1 MGEMG
6 KAIGLLISGTLV
18 YHHCANRNATL
29 LSLFS
34 DVLIVL
40 LSSLAILDS
49 WISTSAHTLAYEP
62 PKEVDRDLVVSDLL
76 QRGSGMWNKQ
86 RVEAVLPT
94 LADQIYLIHPSTM
107 GADDAYCWYRST
119 SGIYSVKSGYYVMV
133 ETEVLPSHPV
143 SAIHSFNWNKYVW
156 SINTSQKLKLFLW
169 KTGRGDLPLGEN
181 FQARGLFSFE
191 TCPHCGETESETHL
205 FLECPYAQQVWTRA
219 PISTLPDFTSTS
231 TPLQALMMASSL
243 VGLPP
248 MGIISD
254 IFSWICWNILTARNN
269 LLFENRPISAST
281 TMMNAISGAREWLVA
296 QESSKPLCHILPLC
310 RPPTHLP
317 QEFTPCNSDR
327 AWTGDSLTAGLGWI
341 IHCDRVGQQ
350 IQGSSSCD
358 FISSPLL
365 VEAIALKMTLLA
377 AHSYFISKVWIRSD
391 SKGLIRAINSKTY
404 SMELFGVLTNIEFL
418 SASFDF
424 VFFSSRENRTQQL
437 TY

>member
-1 MGEMG
+1 MFGQTHGYPPQRIPWRMNPRR
-6 KAIGLLISGTLV
+6 KWI
-18 YHHCANRNATL
+18 AT
-29 LSLFS
+29 SLFRTYFNVAQPCGTNREWKLCYRHS
-34 DVLIVL
+34 QIRFIWFIQVQWELMMLTAGTDRLQGFIVL
-40 LSSLAILDS
+40 NLDIM
-49 WISTSAHTLAYEP
+49 WWL
-62 PKEVDRDLVVSDLL
+62 R
-76 QRGSGMWNKQ
+76 QRSF
-86 RVEAVLPT
+86 R
-94 LADQIYLIHPSTM
+94 
-107 GADDAYCWYRST
+107 
-119 SGIYSVKSGYYVMV
+119 
-133 ETEVLPSHPV
+133 
-143 SAIHSFNWNKYVW
+143 HSFNWNKYVW

-181 FQARGLFSFE
+181 FQARGLSSFE
-191 TCPHCGETESETHL
+191 TCPHCEETESETHL

>member
-1 MGEMG
+1 
-6 KAIGLLISGTLV
+6 
-18 YHHCANRNATL
+18 
-29 LSLFS
+29 
-34 DVLIVL
+34 
-40 LSSLAILDS
+40 
-49 WISTSAHTLAYEP
+49 
-62 PKEVDRDLVVSDLL
+62 
-76 QRGSGMWNKQ
+76 
-86 RVEAVLPT
+86 
-94 LADQIYLIHPSTM
+94 
-107 GADDAYCWYRST
+107 
-119 SGIYSVKSGYYVMV
+119 
-133 ETEVLPSHPV
+133 
-143 SAIHSFNWNKYVW
+143 
-156 SINTSQKLKLFLW
+156 
-169 KTGRGDLPLGEN
+169 
-181 FQARGLFSFE
+181 
-191 TCPHCGETESETHL
+191 
-205 FLECPYAQQVWTRA
+205 
-219 PISTLPDFTSTS
+219 
-231 TPLQALMMASSL
+231 MMASSL

-296 QESSKPLCHILPLC
+296 QELSKPLCHILPLC

-317 QEFTPCNSDR
+317 QDFTPCNSDR

-404 SMELFGVLTNIEFL
+404 SMELFGVLTNIERDLWQSIRGLDLEFNGSTDFDKFSFFNRFIDENSEVCL
-418 SASFDF
+418 QRIKLRYVRYEDNTYNETTIDTASKQKIQHLD
-424 VFFSSRENRTQQL
+424 VGYVDPKRRKDVRLRLIKIPPTIYTSCEKLVSLKLYRATL
-437 TY
+437 PTPL